1 MNNDPMLEYYQG
13 RLSVV
18 QQNYENALQRL
29 HKFKRAL
36 EDIRDEQV
44 LDGQGIVDLDNLL
57 TAAMRN
63 IAIEALE

>member
-1 MNNDPMLEYYQG
+1 MNTELEYYKG
-13 RLSVV
+13 ALRIK
-18 QQNYENALQRL
+18 QQQYEDALQRL

-36 EDIRDEQV
+36 EGIRDEQV
-44 LDGQGIVDLDNLL
+44 LDGQGVVDLDNLL

>member
-1 MNNDPMLEYYQG
+1 MSNESELEYYKG
-13 RLSVV
+13 RLSIV
-18 QQNYENALQRL
+18 QQHYEDTLQRL

-36 EDIRDEQV
+36 EDIRDKQV
-44 LDGQGIVDLDNLL
+44 LDSQGVVDLDNLL